1 MLLYHQTPPLI
12 KKIKKMKMQQTSD
25 FNLIY
30 YLKELYAHVIVWY
43 AVKQL

>member
-1 MLLYHQTPPLI
+1 
-12 KKIKKMKMQQTSD
+12 MQQTAD

-43 AVKQL
+43 AVKQLWKGN

>member
-1 MLLYHQTPPLI
+1 
-12 KKIKKMKMQQTSD
+12 MQQTSD

-43 AVKQL
+43 AVKQLWKDN